1 MKVQYV
7 ISALKAG
14 KNKFTVAQLTDI
26 IRSDAGDAALARRT
40 RRALFVARK
49 AGIVLEPIRDGGKAV
64 SAYQL
69 AGSIP
74 EGALTAAPARKSA
87 KATSTKVAKSA
98 KTVSA
103 KTISKEVNAIVAKN
117 SAPSKKTVAADVKAK
132 NLATIK
138 AVHAKVAQDVHPVTK
153 RKLTDEQKA
162 VRAEFEQMEREAE
175 LEEARREERAAL
187 RANAPSYLFKESYA
201 E

>member
-7 ISALKAG
+7 ISALRAG

-64 SAYQL
+64 TAYQL
-69 AGSIP
+69 SGSIP
-74 EGALTAAPARKSA
+74 DVALATPARKSA
-87 KATSTKVAKSA
+87 RART
-98 KTVSA
+98 KTVTQ
-103 KTISKEVNAIVAKN
+103 KQISKEVDAIVAKN
-117 SAPSKKTVAADVKAK
+117 KAPSKKTVAADVKAK

-153 RKLTDEQKA
+153 RTLTDEQKA
-162 VRAEFEQMEREAE
+162 IRAEFEQMEREAE